1 MGNAVLAPDWA
12 LDAGT
17 PELLVSPLSHL
28 GVIAVT
34 GEQNRTFVHGQVT
47 ADITGLAADEW
58 RWSAHCDARGKMWST
73 ARVFMQGDTLMMLLP
88 QDTLVQDLAEYQK
101 YAVFSQAELTDASAE
116 YAIYGVAGNQASSW
130 LADKFSQF
138 DAAAA
143 LSHLD
148 NGVILKDADRFIV
161 IIAKDAANA
170 FADVAQYDAVAWQ
183 ALEIQAG
190 YPNLPAAHQ
199 NQFVP
204 QMCNVQAV
212 GGISFTK
219 GCYMGQETV
228 ARMKYRGGNK
238 RALYVIKGT
247 SSSAVTLESQ
257 LEIALED
264 SFRPVGAIIEV
275 AQQGELVL
283 LTAVLPNDTEVGAK
297 LRFAGD
303 EASQLTV
310 QPLPYSLADD
320 E

>member
-17 PELLVSPLSHL
+17 PELLVSPLSHF

-47 ADITGLAADEW
+47 ADITGIGADEW
-58 RWSAHCDARGKMWST
+58 RWSAHCDARGKMWSA
-73 ARVFMQGDTLMMLLP
+73 ARVFMHGDTLMMLLP

-101 YAVFSQAELTDASAE
+101 YAVFSKAELTDATAD
-116 YAIYGVAGNQASSW
+116 YAIYGVAGSQAASW
-130 LADKFSQF
+130 LANNFSQF
-138 DAAAA
+138 DATAK
-143 LSHLD
+143 LSVID
-148 NGVILKDADRFIV
+148 NGVILQDAERYIV
-161 IIAKDAANA
+161 LVSKESADA

-190 YPNLPAAHQ
+190 LPNLPAAQ
-199 NQFVP
+199 QSQFVP

-238 RALYVIKGT
+238 RALYVLKGT
-247 SSSAVTLESQ
+247 SSSAITLESQ

-297 LRFAGD
+297 LRIAGD
-303 EASQLTV
+303 EASTLTV